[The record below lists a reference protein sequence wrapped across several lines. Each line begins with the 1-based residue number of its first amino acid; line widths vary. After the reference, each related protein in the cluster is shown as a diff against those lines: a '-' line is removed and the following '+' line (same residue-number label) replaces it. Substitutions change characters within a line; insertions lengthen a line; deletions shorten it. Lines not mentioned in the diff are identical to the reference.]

1 MKILE
6 TILKIII
13 TKQVYTPIIAI
24 FLGIIACKG
33 INSALQKMLKLND
46 GKNSYE
52 HKKKRTIIDLC
63 SNIFKYVII
72 VIVAI
77 IILDAYG
84 IDTKSIIAGLGVLS
98 AVLGLALQDTLKDF
112 VGGVSII
119 LENYYVVGDYVTF
132 GNFTGEVIELG
143 LKSTKIKNFN
153 GEILILANR
162 NVNQVINLSQAKQ
175 NIFLEV
181 SVAYE
186 EATEKVE
193 NSLKKIIP
201 EIEKI
206 SYVVKKSVAY
216 LGISS
221 LGDSA
226 VTYLLKIQSIPDRQ
240 WQVKRDA
247 LRIIKNTFEEDN
259 IKIPYPQIEVHH
271 GQDI

>member
-1 MKILE
+1 MFYQL
-6 TILKIII
+6 
-13 TKQVYTPIIAI
+13 Y
-24 FLGIIACKG
+24 
-33 INSALQKMLKLND
+33 S
-46 GKNSYE
+46 
-52 HKKKRTIIDLC
+52 
-63 SNIFKYVII
+63 
-72 VIVAI
+72 
-77 IILDAYG
+77 
-84 IDTKSIIAGLGVLS
+84 
-98 AVLGLALQDTLKDF
+98 ALQDTLKDF

-119 LENYYVVGDYVTF
+119 LENYYVVGDIVTF
-132 GNFTGEVIELG
+132 GTFTGEVVELG

-186 EATEKVE
+186 EPTEKVE
-193 NSLKKIIP
+193 TSLKKIIP

-206 SYVVKKSVAY
+206 NYVVKKSVAY

-226 VTYLLKIQSIPDRQ
+226 VTYLLKIQSLPDKQ

>member
-1 MKILE
+1 M
-6 TILKIII
+6 
-13 TKQVYTPIIAI
+13 
-24 FLGIIACKG
+24 
-33 INSALQKMLKLND
+33 
-46 GKNSYE
+46 
-52 HKKKRTIIDLC
+52 
-63 SNIFKYVII
+63 
-72 VIVAI
+72 
-77 IILDAYG
+77 
-84 IDTKSIIAGLGVLS
+84 
-98 AVLGLALQDTLKDF
+98 
-112 VGGVSII
+112 
-119 LENYYVVGDYVTF
+119 
-132 GNFTGEVIELG
+132 
-143 LKSTKIKNFN
+143 
-153 GEILILANR
+153 
-162 NVNQVINLSQAKQ
+162 SQAKQ

-181 SVAYE
+181 SVSYE
-186 EATEKVE
+186 EPTEKVE

-206 SYVVKKSVAY
+206 NYVVKKSVAY